1 MLIGKVSTVIF
12 DLDRTLWD
20 FDKNSREVLSELLQP
35 AAKKAGKPILALV
48 HVYEHYNFLLWARY
62 QKNEINRDQLR
73 IMRFDSVLK
82 HFGVWTEN
90 VSANLAEAYVER
102 CPKKTA
108 LVNGTIDLLEYLKP
122 KYNLHILSNG
132 FAPVQ
137 HIKLKN
143 SGLRDYFN
151 LVVCP
156 DTVGC
161 KKPCKKIFH
170 YTVGRAKIKDLST
183 AVYIGD
189 EFSTDYVGATKA
201 GLQAIHFDVHATHQT
216 RNRVGRLEELKKVL

>member
-1 MLIGKVSTVIF
+1 MLVGNISTVIF

-20 FDKNSREVLSELLQP
+20 FDKNSREVLTELFAQT
-35 AAKKAGKPILALV
+35 AEQARVDVSAVV

-62 QKNEINRDQLR
+62 QKNEIDREQLR
-73 IMRFDSVLK
+73 TMRFDAVLK
-82 HFGVWTEN
+82 HFGVWQADA
-90 VSANLAEAYVER
+90 SSNLAEVYVEQ
-102 CPKKTA
+102 CPKKTELINGA
-108 LVNGTIDLLEYLKP
+108 LEVLEYLKP

-143 SGLRDYFN
+143 SGLRHYFD

-170 YTVGRAKIKDLST
+170 YTLGRAKIKDLST

-189 EFSTDYVGATKA
+189 EFSTDFVGATKA
-201 GLQAIHFDVHATHQT
+201 GLQAIHFDVHSTHQT
-216 RNRVGRLEELKKVL
+216 SKRIGRLEELKAIL

>member
-1 MLIGKVSTVIF
+1 MLIGNISTVIF

-20 FDKNSREVLSELLQP
+20 FDKNSREVLSELFSD
-35 AAKKAGKPILALV
+35 AANESNQSIDTIV
-48 HVYEHYNFLLWARY
+48 HTYEHYNFLLWAKY
-62 QKNEINRDQLR
+62 QKNEIDRDQLR

-82 HFGVWTEN
+82 HFGVWSEDISSEMAEN
-90 VSANLAEAYVER
+90 YVER
-102 CPKKTA
+102 CPQKTA
-108 LVNGTIDLLEYLKP
+108 LIDGTIELLEYLKP
-122 KYNLHILSNG
+122 KYNLHVLSNG

-137 HIKLKN
+137 HIKLGN
-143 SGLRDYFN
+143 SGLKDYFD
-151 LVVCP
+151 LIVCP

-189 EFSTDYVGATKA
+189 EYSTDFVGATKA

-216 RNRVGRLEELKKVL
+216 SKRVGHLNELKAIL

>member
-1 MLIGKVSTVIF
+1 MLIGNIKTVIF

-20 FDKNSREVLSELLQP
+20 FDKNSREVLSELFQDFALE
-35 AAKKAGKPILALV
+35 AKVGLDSFV

-62 QKNEINRDQLR
+62 QKNEIGRDELR
-73 IMRFDSVLK
+73 LMRFDSVMK

-90 VSANLAEAYVER
+90 ESERLAELYVER

-108 LVNGTIDLLEYLKP
+108 LMDGAMDILDYLKP

-132 FAPVQ
+132 FSPVQ
-137 HIKLKN
+137 HIKLEN
-143 SGLRDYFN
+143 AGLKKYFG
-151 LVVCP
+151 LIVCP

-183 AVYIGD
+183 AVYVGD
-189 EFSTDYVGATKA
+189 EFSTDFVGATKA
-201 GLQAIHFDVHATHQT
+201 GLQAIHLDVHATHQT
-216 RNRVGRLEELKKVL
+216 TKRIGHLSELKAIL